1 MSEIVTLLLLSL
13 SLVGG
18 QQGGHCVAETRTIR
32 TGLVAMK
39 IKQQENFVIPQSL
52 IEPTCPTCYYKKNFC
67 DMTCSPDKT
76 VHFRQGQQLRGGAGL

>member
-1 MSEIVTLLLLSL
+1 M
-13 SLVGG
+13 
-18 QQGGHCVAETRTIR
+18 AETRTIR

-39 IKQQENFVIPQSL
+39 IKQLRNLQENFVIPQSL
-52 IEPTCPTCYYKKNFC
+52 TCPTCYYKKNFC